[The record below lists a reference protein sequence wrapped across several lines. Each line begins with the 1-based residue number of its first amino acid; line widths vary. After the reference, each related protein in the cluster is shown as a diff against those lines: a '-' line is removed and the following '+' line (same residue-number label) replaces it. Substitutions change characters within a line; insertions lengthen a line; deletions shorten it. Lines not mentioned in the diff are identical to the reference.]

1 MRVTRSAPAALLA
14 ALLLALGAPACF
26 DGGASKNAAG
36 VVTEEDGPYGPT
48 VVFDPLALPVPE
60 IPFPN
65 DLVLVAR
72 DDNAA
77 GFAWNISTEASTA
90 HERELRGRLDT
101 LDGFGTFAPITV
113 AFTGPIALD
122 TVTPE
127 SVVLIDISD
136 DEHEG
141 ERADIDL
148 DDGFYPLD
156 AVGSFWP
163 FDEAADL
170 PDFLLPADNDAF
182 YRGSDHRV
190 TFYEVETNTLILRP
204 LVPLR
209 EGARY
214 AVLVT
219 RGVKGRGADG
229 ELYPVRSP
237 FLYKAHAAEVDDVA
251 RGVELAGLDT
261 ADLAFGWTFTT
272 ADQTRAL
279 RELRAGLYGEG
290 PLRRLASEFPPTLG
304 MPRDTGIAHD
314 ANGVDY
320 PADPKDNRFI
330 LQGEYLASVLGVV
343 LDLAGGV
350 KASFQ
355 YVDYVVFG
363 SFPSVDIRTG
373 PGRTVGINADTGE
386 GEVGEGE
393 VPYLI
398 AIPRETERYKPPFPV
413 VVYFHGTS
421 SSRFEFLALADN
433 LARQGIAT
441 VAFDQ
446 VGHGPIIP
454 DIRLLLARNDLDPS
468 LAQVL
473 LPLLA
478 SYLAPDRTDEFE
490 GLTIEEGLDKLS
502 DIGFFAEL
510 ALIGRTEDA
519 NGDGALESAESFFFA
534 DPFKQCA
541 AFQQDLVDFM
551 QLVRTLSGYRQA
563 DVPPA
568 VADPAHATPEQ
579 LRPNLLAGD
588 FNADGVLDIGGPDA
602 TFGVAGTS
610 LGGIHSVMAG
620 AIEPKVSTIT
630 PIVAGGGLSDIL
642 LRSGLRQITRVIFLE
657 VFGPLVVGCPD
668 GAGGLVLSLND
679 DSDKCRDV
687 GPLDGL
693 AHLDGVGAG
702 ARVRVENKDN
712 GEVSEKVIAEDGDG
726 VSLPVAADRWD
737 ELEVT
742 VTTPDGRERVVLI
755 TSPYKGLGLE
765 RNTPRLRRL
774 LGINQHVLDRCD
786 PVNFARHLF
795 IDPLPGNGPKSV
807 LFANALQ
814 DRTVPVSTGVTLVR
828 AAGVLG
834 VDRATWQPVMDT
846 LIASGMMVGSD
857 YDVDDLLRDN
867 PPEAAGIGP
876 LPVVPSGE
884 GVSAVRFAAVGGKH
898 EFIGGGGGGIELD
911 DPTTYTRNQLALF
924 HRTHGKVVVD
934 DLCIESDDCPL
945 IDDPDALIQAR

>member
-1 MRVTRSAPAALLA
+1 MRTPRPRLALLA
-14 ALLLALGAPACF
+14 LLAPLAAGGCF
-26 DGGASKNAAG
+26 DGGASKSAAG
-36 VVTEEDGPYGPT
+36 VVTKADGPYGPS

-60 IPFPN
+60 IPFPS

-77 GFAWNISTEASTA
+77 GFAWNISTQAPTA
-90 HERELRGRLDT
+90 LERELRGRLDT

-113 AFTGPIALD
+113 SFSGPLALD

-141 ERADIDL
+141 ERAAVDL

-163 FDEAADL
+163 FDESAAL
-170 PDFLLPADNDAF
+170 PDFLLPRDNDAI
-182 YRGSDHRV
+182 YRGSSRRMG
-190 TFYEVETNTLILRP
+190 FYEVETNTLILRP

-209 EGARY
+209 ENARY
-214 AVLVT
+214 AVLIT
-219 RGVKGRGADG
+219 RGVQGRGVDG
-229 ELYPVRSP
+229 ELHPVRSP
-237 FLYKAHAAEVDDVA
+237 FIYKAHAADVDDVA
-251 RGVELAGLDT
+251 RAVLLAGLDN

-279 RELRAGLYGEG
+279 RELRAGLYGGG
-290 PLRRLASEFPPTLG
+290 PLARLASEFPPTLG
-304 MPRDTGIAHD
+304 MPRDTGISHD
-314 ANGVDY
+314 ANGVDF
-320 PADPKDNRFI
+320 PLDPKDSRFI
-330 LQGEYLASVLGVV
+330 LQGEYLAKVLGLV

-373 PGRTVGINADTGE
+373 PGRTIGVNADTGA
-386 GEVGEGE
+386 GEVREGD

-413 VVYFHGTS
+413 VVYFHGTA

-454 DIRLLLARNDLDPS
+454 DIRLLLARDDLDPA
-468 LAQVL
+468 LAELLVPVL
-473 LPLLA
+473 A
-478 SYLAPDRTDEFE
+478 GYLAPDRAEEFE
-490 GLTIEEGLDKLS
+490 GLSVAEGLEKLS
-502 DIGFFAEL
+502 EIGFFAEL
-510 ALIGRTEDA
+510 ALIGRTEDG
-519 NGDGALESAESFFFA
+519 NGDGALESGESFFFA

-551 QLVRTLSGYRQA
+551 QLVRTLSGYRQER
-563 DVPPA
+563 VPPA
-568 VADPAHATPEQ
+568 VADPAHATAEALAPS
-579 LRPNLLAGD
+579 LLAGD
-588 FNADGVLDIGGPDA
+588 FNADGILDIGGPDA

-610 LGGIHSVMAG
+610 LGGIHAVMAG

-630 PIVAGGGLSDIL
+630 PIVAGGGLTDIL

-657 VFGPLVVGCPD
+657 VFGPLIVGCPD
-668 GAGGLVLSLND
+668 GEGGLVLSLND
-679 DSDKCRDV
+679 DSDKCRKL
-687 GPLDGL
+687 GPRDGI
-693 AHLDGVGAG
+693 AHLDGVGRG
-702 ARVRVENKDN
+702 ARVRVENLDN
-712 GEVSEKVIAEDGDG
+712 GEAAEKVIAEDGGG
-726 VSLPVAADRWD
+726 VSIPVAADRWD
-737 ELEVT
+737 ELEIT
-742 VTTPDGRERVVLI
+742 VTTADGGERVVLV
-755 TSPYKGLGLE
+755 TTPYKGLGLV

-786 PVNFARHLF
+786 PVNFARHIF
-795 IDPLPGNGPKSV
+795 VDPLPGNGPKSV
-807 LFANALQ
+807 LFTNALQ
-814 DRTVPVSTGVTLVR
+814 DRTVPVSTGVTLAR

-857 YDVDDLLRDN
+857 YDVDDLNGDN
-867 PPEAAGIGP
+867 PPGAAGIGP
-876 LPVVPSGE
+876 LPPVPSAA
-884 GVSAVRFAAVGGKH
+884 GVSAVRFAAVAGKH
-898 EFIGGGGGGIELD
+898 EFIGGGGGGVELD
-911 DPTTYTRNQLALF
+911 DPTTYSRNQIALF
-924 HRTHGKVVVD
+924 HRTHGAVVED
-934 DLCIESDDCPL
+934 DLCIESDSCPL
-945 IDDPDALIQAR
+945 IDDPDALLPRP